1 MSSNNL
7 IPPPPP
13 APILAPMHA
22 HSNARSEKRAAVGY
36 NAYTK
41 EYARTRNVIRA
52 MNAQERAYAQFNK
65 DYPMG
70 GKRSKRKTQKR
81 KNTRRKTHRK

>member
-22 HSNARSEKRAAVGY
+22 HRNARSERRAAVGY
-36 NAYTK
+36 TAYTN
-41 EYARTRNVIRA
+41 EYART
-52 MNAQERAYAQFNK
+52 
-65 DYPMG
+65 
-70 GKRSKRKTQKR
+70 
-81 KNTRRKTHRK
+81 